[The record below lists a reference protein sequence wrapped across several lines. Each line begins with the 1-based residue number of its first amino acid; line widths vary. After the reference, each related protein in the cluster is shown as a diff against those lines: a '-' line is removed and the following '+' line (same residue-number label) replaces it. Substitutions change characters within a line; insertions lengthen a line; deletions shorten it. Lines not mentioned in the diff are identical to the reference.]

1 MNDNEHFPRT
11 LLWHEAGDAD
21 SLAKHLAIDVAEL
34 LTRLLSEKKRVSIAV
49 SGGSTPKV
57 FFQALSEKKLD
68 WSRVD
73 IILVDERWV
82 PLSDPNSNEAIVRR
96 YLLQNEASVA
106 SLTPIKNKAPSP
118 ELGVSGCEK
127 SLRELELPIDIVVLG
142 MGEDGHTASLFPDMP
157 NLTEALSSDT
167 LLYVVARPESADF
180 PRISLCARMLASAS
194 VVILHIT
201 GQSKRNTLAQA
212 CQQKNAMNMP
222 IWSIIKQKEINVY
235 WSV

>member
-1 MNDNEHFPRT
+1 MSDYEYFPST
-11 LLWHEAGDAD
+11 LLWHEADDAQ
-21 SLAKHLAIDVAEL
+21 SLAKQLAIDVAEL
-34 LTRLLSEKKRVSIAV
+34 LARLLSEKKRVSIAV

-142 MGEDGHTASLFPDMP
+142 MGEDGHTASLFPGMP
-157 NLTEALSSDT
+157 NLMAALSSEA
-167 LLYVVARPESADF
+167 LLYVVARPESSDF
-180 PRISLCARMLASAS
+180 PRISLSARVISSAS
-194 VVILHIT
+194 MVILHIT
-201 GQSKRNTLAQA
+201 GQPKRNALALA
-212 CQQKNAMNMP
+212 CQKKNDLEMP
-222 IWSIIKQKEINVY
+222 IWSIIKQKEISVY

>member
-1 MNDNEHFPRT
+1 MSDYEYFPST
-11 LLWHEAGDAD
+11 LLWHEADDAQ
-21 SLAKHLAIDVAEL
+21 SLAKQLAFDVAEL
-34 LTRLLSEKKRVSIAV
+34 LARFLSEKKRVSFAV

-57 FFQALSEKKLD
+57 FFQLLSEKKLD

-82 PLSDPNSNEAIVRR
+82 SQSDPNSNEAMVRR
-96 YLLQNEASVA
+96 YLLQNEASSA
-106 SLTPIKNKAPSP
+106 PLLPIKNEAPNP
-118 ELGVSGCEK
+118 ELGLSGCEQL
-127 SLRELELPIDIVVLG
+127 LRELELPIDIVVLG

-157 NLTEALSSDT
+157 NLTEALSSEA
-167 LLYVVARPESADF
+167 LLYVVARPESSDF
-180 PRISLCARMLASAS
+180 PRISLSARVLASAS
-194 VVILHIT
+194 MVILHIT